1 LEVLLATR
9 VTAAR
14 EILPVAAAFDV
25 ILLDRLRLTG
35 VRRKIG
41 LTLASQAVIPRFG
54 ARNRSTERSSEIEFF
69 TEVSTLESGVAM
81 QILKGDLSDI
91 KGIPPSGL
99 CVGVHRAGA
108 IHQKMVAKYGD
119 RLAVWSLRPDLDFIA
134 FKKEG
139 LGEQGIRSTNDME
152 SIEATEKLIYGVRG
166 APPEVREKARGK
178 GLTLLVDATCP
189 FVTQQEE
196 AEIELLNA
204 GCHLVVLS
212 SRTHHGIPRL
222 QGIARDK
229 GKEVFIVEREEDID
243 AIRVTRF
250 EPIGVIVQTTFW
262 LETYKK
268 IMARILERFANV
280 QIRNTACIDSLQRL
294 PEVEKLAKEVDAII
308 IFGWTEGMTTRMLE
322 VARAFN
328 EHVHKIEKVD
338 DLQLDWLRGKEKLG
352 IIGANETPEWMINE
366 AIERIKSMAA

>member
-1 LEVLLATR
+1 M
-9 VTAAR
+9 
-14 EILPVAAAFDV
+14 EIFKADFSA
-25 ILLDRLRLTG
+25 
-35 VRRKIG
+35 
-41 LTLASQAVIPRFG
+41 
-54 ARNRSTERSSEIEFF
+54 
-69 TEVSTLESGVAM
+69 
-81 QILKGDLSDI
+81 I

-108 IHQKMVAKYGD
+108 IHQKMVAKHGD
-119 RLAVWSLRPDLDFIA
+119 HLAVWSLRPDLDFIA

-139 LGEQGIRSTNDME
+139 LGEQGIRSTSEME
-152 SIEATEKLIYGVRG
+152 SIDASTEKLIYGVRG
-166 APPEVREKARGK
+166 APPEVRDQAREKGV
-178 GLTLLVDATCP
+178 TLLADATCP

-196 AEIELLNA
+196 AELQLLEA

-222 QGIARDK
+222 QGIARQK
-229 GKEVFIVEREEDID
+229 GKEVFIVEQEEDV
-243 AIRVTRF
+243 AEIRLTRF

-268 IMARILERFANV
+268 IMARLLEHFANV

-294 PEVEKLAKEVDAII
+294 PEVEKLAKQVDVII
-308 IFGWTEGMTTRMLE
+308 IFGWTEGMTNRMLE

-328 EHVHKIEKVD
+328 AHVHKIEKVN
-338 DLQLDWLRGKEKLG
+338 DLKLDWLRGKEKVG
-352 IIGANETPEWMINE
+352 IIGANETPDWMINE